1 MKLMFKSSN
10 GNERTVANVVDENR
24 ALKEINN
31 FCYEHG
37 YVIPYI
43 RTFTDDD
50 GATVYN
56 VGSHVSFFKLYQD
69 NKEQK

>member
-1 MKLMFKSSN
+1 MKLMFNSSN
-10 GNERTVANVVDENR
+10 GNERTVANIVDENG

-43 RTFTDDD
+43 RTFTDGD
-50 GATVYN
+50 GATVYD
-56 VGSHVSFFKLYQD
+56 VGAWNEKFRLI
-69 NKEQK
+69 KE

>member
-10 GNERTVANVVDENR
+10 GSERTVANVVDENR

-37 YVIPYI
+37 YAIPYI
-43 RTFTDDD
+43 RTFIDDD
-50 GATVYN
+50 GATVYD
-56 VGSHVSFFKLYQD
+56 VGSHTEFFKLYPD
-69 NKEQK
+69 NKE

>member
-10 GNERTVANVVDENR
+10 GNERTVANVVDKNG
-24 ALKEINN
+24 AFKEINN

-37 YVIPYI
+37 YTIPYV
-43 RTFTDDD
+43 RTFSRDD
-50 GATVYN
+50 GVTVYD
-56 VGSHVSFFKLYQD
+56 VGSHTEFFKLYPD